1 MPPDRSVGP
10 LPRSRRPSITHGPIA
25 DGKRRPAVLL
35 RCEGMGPDVRRL
47 PGIGGV
53 QLHALVWTGGDRLPV
68 LLVHGLASNC
78 RTWEA
83 AGERLHRL
91 GHPVAAVDL
100 RGHGR
105 SDKPDGGYD
114 FATMG
119 DDLVVAMDAL
129 GFPRPVVAGQSTGG
143 NIALDLGRRVPER
156 VAAVV
161 GVDGG
166 SIELQDQWP
175 DWDDCVRVLAPPRLA
190 GTPRADM
197 ERWIRAGHPTWDD
210 AGLEATLANLE
221 TLEDGTIRPWLTFDR
236 HLLVLRALWE
246 HRPSKVL
253 PELHVPLH
261 LLLVDGGDAWSVA
274 KRAEA
279 ERAAA
284 YGVRVRWFLGA
295 DHDVHVELPDE
306 VAADL
311 HEVAR
316 STHDGR

>member
-1 MPPDRSVGP
+1 MTLSGARTPRGVTGSGSVVEVGG
-10 LPRSRRPSITHGPIA
+10 RG
-25 DGKRRPAVLL
+25 LL
-35 RCEGMGPDVRRL
+35 ACEAMGISDVRRL
-47 PGIGGV
+47 PGTGGV
-53 QLHALVWTGGDRLPV
+53 ELHALVWDGGDRPPV

-83 AGERLHRL
+83 VGDRLSQL
-91 GHPVAAVDL
+91 GHRVAAVDL
-100 RGHGR
+100 RGHGL
-105 SDKPDGGYD
+105 SDKPDDGYD

-119 DDLVVAMDAL
+119 DDLLAALDTL
-129 GFPRPVVAGQSTGG
+129 GFDRPVVAGQSTGG
-143 NIALDLGRRVPER
+143 NIALDLAHRAPDR

-166 SIELQDQWP
+166 SIELQHQWP
-175 DWDDCVRVLAPPRLA
+175 EWDDLRPGPRAPRLA
-190 GTPRADM
+190 GLARA
-197 ERWIRAGHPTWDD
+197 EIVRHLRQAHPTWDD
-210 AGLEATLANLE
+210 AGVDATLANFE
-221 TLEDGTIRPWLTFDR
+221 ILEDATVRPWLTFDR

-253 PELHVPLH
+253 PELLVPLH

-284 YGVRVRWFLGA
+284 YGVRVRWFPGA

-306 VAADL
+306 VANDL
-311 HEVAR
+311 HEVAC